1 MATLS
6 RPDSYYRELT
16 VETLWSDG
24 SYASTV
30 QYWEDGGWS
39 HTRQTLASGAVRH
52 DLIGPETSYYWYE
65 GSSVWHA
72 FPSDQRSSDLAQHI
86 PTYETV
92 LELDASSI
100 TGTGYEV
107 KGSFPCVYV
116 EVQGESGT
124 LERYWISTDNGLLI
138 SAEREING
146 APGLPHDRLYSGPDS
161 LSRHGLLCP
170 ARRAGAALHRMM
182 HGGGLPP
189 PYSFLPWWSAAV
201 RLLRLVP
208 QAQNEHQPQG
218 DHQLQVVPLPQQ
230 EQDDEQEQQI
240 PAVQVLQLQRFQ
252 QTAQAPA
259 PTLSRQEEAREK
271 GPCPPRSGRRPLPR
285 LGGSCPARPS
295 GPRLLLLALEVLDW
309 GPPGSSTGIRV

>member
-1 MATLS
+1 MDSKKRLAIALAITCLIVVAILASFGRSLFFVQIPSITLADVNEGDTSSSGSAGTQDGDQYWQVAVTPETVQSIVATLS

-92 LELDASSI
+92 LELDTSSI

-146 APGLPHDRLYSGPDS
+146 ALVYRMTAYTQVQTP
-161 LSRHGLLCP
+161 CP
-170 ARRAGAALHRMM
+170 ATASFALPD
-182 HGGGLPP
+182 G
-189 PYSFLPWWSAAV
+189 
-201 RLLRLVP
+201 
-208 QAQNEHQPQG
+208 
-218 DHQLQVVPLPQQ
+218 Q
-230 EQDDEQEQQI
+230 ELHSI
-240 PAVQVLQLQRFQ
+240 A
-252 QTAQAPA
+252 
-259 PTLSRQEEAREK
+259 
-271 GPCPPRSGRRPLPR
+271 
-285 LGGSCPARPS
+285 
-295 GPRLLLLALEVLDW
+295 
-309 GPPGSSTGIRV
+309 